1 MNKGPVNMN
10 ELSGLFN
17 DRDLQL
23 VVQVLMPE
31 YKDRKRMIRILKS
44 DEDILEGMLKDD
56 KLFKYIM
63 DDPESIIKI
72 SPNLLFTVL
81 LNRVKCNLE
90 NQSYTVERQDRHQ
103 VLIFDSKEVVD
114 LLHDKR
120 ILRYLAD
127 LMVSFVRIN
136 SYSVHIRVKR
146 GVWRKFRFS
155 DFDID
160 SLIRYSQMIEADR
173 RFQSYKRIADI
184 CLFVTGVFPDY
195 INTFRKQS
203 TLRLGV
209 AAQKRREEF
218 AEHGRYFYRAA
229 SRQRTAQI
237 LELNDVLLQL
247 SENFTLATKPLTLM
261 TSRYLGF
268 IKEKLFLQ

>member
-1 MNKGPVNMN
+1 MN
-10 ELSGLFN
+10 ELTGQFN

-23 VVQVLMPE
+23 VIQVLMPE
-31 YKDRKRMIRILKS
+31 NRDMERMIKVLKS
-44 DEDILEGMLKDD
+44 DEDILEGMLNDER
-56 KLFKYIM
+56 LFKYII
-63 DDPESIIKI
+63 DNPESLIRI

-81 LNRVKCNLE
+81 LNRVKSNLE

-127 LMVSFVRIN
+127 LLVSFVRIN
-136 SYSVHIRVKR
+136 SYTVHIRVKK
-146 GVWRKFRFS
+146 GIWRKYRFS

-160 SLIRYSQMIEADR
+160 SLIRYSQMIEEGQ

-184 CLFVTGVFPDY
+184 CLFITGIFPDY
-195 INTFRKQS
+195 INTFHKQTTS
-203 TLRLGV
+203 RLG
-209 AAQKRREEF
+209 AGAKRRREEF
-218 AEHGRYFYRAA
+218 AEHGKYFYRAA

-237 LELNDVLLQL
+237 LELNEVLMQL

-268 IKEKLFLQ
+268 IKDKLFLQ

>member
-1 MNKGPVNMN
+1 MN

-23 VVQVLMPE
+23 MVQVLMPE
-31 YKDRKRMIRILKS
+31 NTDRERMIRTLKS
-44 DEDILEGMLKDD
+44 DEDILEGMLKDE

-63 DDPESIIKI
+63 DDPESLIKI
-72 SPNLLFTVL
+72 SPNLLFIVL
-81 LNRVKCNLE
+81 LNRVKHNLE
-90 NQSYTVERQDRHQ
+90 NQSYTVERQERHQ
-103 VLIFDSKEVVD
+103 IIIFDSKEIVD
-114 LLHDKR
+114 RLQDKR

-127 LMVSFVRIN
+127 MLVSFVRIN
-136 SYSVHIRVKR
+136 SYSVHVRVKK
-146 GVWRKFRFS
+146 GIWRKFRFS

-160 SLIRYSQMIEADR
+160 SLIRYSQMIEEEQ

-184 CLFVTGVFPDY
+184 CLFVTGIFPDY

-203 TLRLGV
+203 VPRLGM
-209 AAQKRREEF
+209 AAQKRREDF
-218 AEHGRYFYRAA
+218 AEHGKYFYKAA
-229 SRQRTAQI
+229 SRHRIAQI
-237 LELNDVLLQL
+237 LELNEVLLQL

-268 IKEKLFLQ
+268 IKEKLFLL